1 MPPNVKSS
9 AQPGRPCALFL
20 MPPELDR
27 PLLQQPV
34 RPPFSTRDDDG
45 IPSGSAALGAR
56 PGWWGAAC
64 LLLQRGLECGWTHW
78 GLDAGLVLLLL
89 AASMACTAPT
99 LALLPFV
106 VLGMMAPRSKRR

>member
-64 LLLQRGLECGWTHW
+64 LLLQRGLECG
-78 GLDAGLVLLLL
+78 LDALGAGRRPRTAAAGRQHGLYRPNAGP
-89 AASMACTAPT
+89 AA
-99 LALLPFV
+99 FR
-106 VLGMMAPRSKRR
+106 RSWHDGASV